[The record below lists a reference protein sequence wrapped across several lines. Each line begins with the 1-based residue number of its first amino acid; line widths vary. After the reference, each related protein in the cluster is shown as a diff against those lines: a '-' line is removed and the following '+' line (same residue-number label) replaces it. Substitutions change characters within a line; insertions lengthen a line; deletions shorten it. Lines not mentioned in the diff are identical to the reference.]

1 MEHRVKKV
9 RAYSTAMISRLIIAD
24 RKLALLNPL
33 LNDSDLIHKW
43 DHSYGG
49 HGLELMRIT
58 MYLDIVRELAA
69 ISFDRGNTSPS
80 IFNILELISSKPLLE
95 ALKRNY
101 CKPTTI
107 TWVNDVDP
115 ESRAFW
121 EERHKERDLGDKS
134 QRFDEHYH
142 KAKKLFSELKGKALH
157 HKIRNVRNKLV
168 AHYEM
173 RQDGTEPRL
182 ADPKDFN
189 LKWGDVE
196 SYFEELKPI
205 IVELVLLISN
215 EAYALDLFR
224 EDHERISRDFWKL

>member
-1 MEHRVKKV
+1 M
-9 RAYSTAMISRLIIAD
+9 SIIT
-24 RKLALLNPL
+24 R
-33 LNDSDLIHKW
+33 
-43 DHSYGG
+43 
-49 HGLELMRIT
+49 
-58 MYLDIVRELAA
+58 
-69 ISFDRGNTSPS
+69 
-80 IFNILELISSKPLLE
+80 
-95 ALKRNY
+95 
-101 CKPTTI
+101 
-107 TWVNDVDP
+107 
-115 ESRAFW
+115 
-121 EERHKERDLGDKS
+121 
-134 QRFDEHYH
+134 Q
-142 KAKKLFSELKGKALH
+142 KKLFSELKGKDLH